1 VGQDWGGAI
10 AWLIACYYPELV
22 ERLVVLACPHPSAY
36 RDPELCD
43 QEQMSRQTYVLK
55 FQALGLGCSWLSHGD
70 FQELER
76 WMTAAPHGALRAG
89 AITSKDVERY
99 KAAFSRPGS
108 LAGAMSYYKASLAA
122 NTKWWDET
130 AEK

>member
-1 VGQDWGGAI
+1 MRSSLPVQ
-10 AWLIACYYPELV
+10 
-22 ERLVVLACPHPSAY
+22 
-36 RDPELCD
+36 
-43 QEQMSRQTYVLK
+43 
-55 FQALGLGCSWLSHGD
+55 
-70 FQELER
+70 
-76 WMTAAPHGALRAG
+76 
-89 AITSKDVERY
+89 DVERY